1 MINIVGIGPGA
12 AKLMVAEVATVVARA
27 EVVVGSQRQLA
38 LFDLPAAKRYVLP
51 KLSELKVFL
60 QNNQQREIAVLA
72 SGDPLLYG
80 IGNWALHQFPRE
92 QIHIVPGISAIQY
105 CFHQIGLPMN
115 DSYLTSSHGR
125 VPDFD
130 FLLQHQTVAMVT
142 DTQIGPYQ
150 IAQEVLRRG
159 QQRLIYIGEMLS
171 YPEEKITCLPADQV
185 VEREYALNVVVITNA

>member
-1 MINIVGIGPGA
+1 MINIVGIGPGD
-12 AKLMVAEVATVVARA
+12 AKLMVAEVATVIAQA
-27 EVVVGSQRQLA
+27 EVVVGSKRQLA
-38 LFDLPAAKRYVLP
+38 LFDLPAAKQYVLP

-60 QNNQQREIAVLA
+60 QANQQRAIAVLA

-92 QIHIVPGISAIQY
+92 QVHIVPGISAIQY

-130 FLLQHQTVAMVT
+130 FLLQHETVAMVT
-142 DTQIGPYQ
+142 DSEIGPYQ
-150 IAQEVLRRG
+150 IAQAVLSH
-159 QQRLIYIGEMLS
+159 QQKRLIYIGEMLS
-171 YPEEKITCLPADQV
+171 YPEEKITCVPAEQV
-185 VEREYALNVVVITNA
+185 QDRAYALNVVVITNA